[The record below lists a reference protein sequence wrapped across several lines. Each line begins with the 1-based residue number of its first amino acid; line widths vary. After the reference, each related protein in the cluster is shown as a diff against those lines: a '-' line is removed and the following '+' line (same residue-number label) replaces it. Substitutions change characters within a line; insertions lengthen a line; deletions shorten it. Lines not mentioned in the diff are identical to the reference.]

1 MIENI
6 ELITEI
12 KNIPPINFG
21 MAFVTRTAEN
31 GIKFWTCFTVKN
43 QSIFYPLFSIII
55 PKVTFFF
62 INIYRKII

>member
-6 ELITEI
+6 DLITEI

-31 GIKFWTCFTVKN
+31 GI
-43 QSIFYPLFSIII
+43 
-55 PKVTFFF
+55 
-62 INIYRKII
+62 